1 MVQCIGDGDL
11 MYANTLMCV
20 KAPPIPSNQIQP
32 TKSYHYP
39 EPKSPLCR
47 AELVDEG
54 EGSELR

>member
-1 MVQCIGDGDL
+1 MIV
-11 MYANTLMCV
+11 NTL
-20 KAPPIPSNQIQP
+20 APQIPYNQSQP
-32 TKSYHYP
+32 TKSNHHP